1 MLTVFFL
8 DFEPLTQTHFLVKFE
23 PSLKLTA
30 QRIFA
35 IRYVIASKCRKEK
48 NAYNLLKGLAWL
60 ANAEMN
66 MDYVLCSD

>member
-48 NAYNLLKGLAWL
+48 KKMLITY
-60 ANAEMN
+60 
-66 MDYVLCSD
+66 